1 MPHNANIA
9 PAALRCLLF
18 LLLLLF
24 GLASPQSV
32 LALPDL
38 VISSASLSDN
48 TVEQGDRIRLDVTVR
63 NSGDERAGSSRVA
76 YYISSNSGS
85 FSLLADDSVSS
96 LRAGREDGEYH
107 RFYTSDLALGNHCIG
122 VLADYEED
130 VDESN
135 ENNNTYSSLDLCFT
149 VTAPP
154 APDLVVESP
163 RVSDSSLDAGE
174 SFTFYATV
182 RNQGAGSSRRT
193 TLRYY
198 RSTDSTIS
206 GSDTEVDT
214 DSVSSLSSS
223 DTDDESERLTAPS
236 NSGTYYYGACV
247 DSVTD
252 ESDTGNNC
260 SSGVQV
266 IVEAAQPQ
274 PDVSSVGSASATEGG
289 NLNFTVSLSST
300 TSQTETYYYSTYYGG
315 SATAERGDYEG
326 KAEESVQVGSGSS
339 SFTLTIR
346 SNQDADFDDETFYLY
361 VTTSQNH
368 PNSTPGASKYRGTG
382 SIYDDDQAISKPD
395 VSSVGSASATEGGNL
410 NFTVSLSS
418 TTSQTETYYYSTYF
432 GGNATAEQYDYDGK
446 AREPV
451 QVGSGRSSFTITI
464 RSNQDADSHDETF
477 YLYVTTGQNHPDSTP
492 GSSQYRGTGTIY
504 DDDQA
509 NQPDI
514 ASVGSASATEGGNLS
529 FTVSLSSTTSQAETY
544 YYSTYFGGN
553 ATAEQYDYDG
563 KAREPVQVGS
573 GRSSFTITIRSN
585 QDADSHDETF
595 YLYVT
600 TSQNHPDS
608 TPGSSQYRG
617 TGTIYDDDQANQPDI
632 ASVGSASATEGGN
645 LSFTV
650 SLSSTTSQT
659 ETYYYSTYFGGNAT
673 AEQYDYDGKAR
684 EPVQVGS
691 GRSSFTITIRSNQ
704 DADSHDETFYLY
716 VTTSQ
721 NHPDSTPGS
730 SQYRGT
736 GTIYDDD
743 TSDDHSNTLAGATS
757 LTLGGSLSGQIE
769 AGNDVDYFR
778 VQVDGSGVLRVYTA
792 GSLDT
797 LGTLQDSSGSPL
809 GNQDDDSGDGSNFRI
824 ERTVNAGAYYVK
836 VESYGSGTG
845 SYTLHADF
853 SAAATRQQV
862 SIADAEATEGNPV
875 RFTVTLNPAPTRSVT
890 FYYATYRLTATGVGT
905 NRDYAGV
912 LATALT
918 FGSGESSQTITIPTI
933 ADSAD
938 ESDEQFYVYLTD
950 APGKHPVSGTPSD
963 YLAGATGTIRD
974 GGGESTGLTRLYW
987 EIVGGITEGAELTIS
1002 AGQPA
1007 RMVAV
1012 FGARPSGTFT
1022 FKIYE
1027 ADASGDQLVQDAT
1040 VSPIS
1045 ISASAAN
1052 ALRDGDTYKLSASW
1066 TSIFRAGTE
1075 SVSPDQAE
1083 YYFTVEQG
1091 GSVLRSML
1099 DDANTRTGI
1108 FNKVG
1113 PLLSVESSATEQ
1125 PAPTPPTPAPPS
1137 GKHTY
1142 TFSLDN
1148 KTYKVSSDHC
1158 YYLDT
1163 TPKSQDALKA
1173 YVAKLRIFNNHN
1185 ELVRPA
1191 KDVLFQ
1197 LVAAHAS
1204 ACVIDGIATEA
1215 TINEINEA
1223 IRDIQTFNQ
1232 KFLEAA
1238 GLDWGVQEEISSMI
1252 DAAKLGAEIG
1262 LDLAEWSAGV
1272 ATFAATATTGV
1283 GIAKLLL
1290 DFYLAKRLENNK
1302 ETTAIFISD
1311 FFFLA
1316 AIEGLEYS
1324 KYRLRI
1330 IEDVDLFQTIDINE
1344 LNKVISLL
1352 DNIVT
1357 DLTYFRNVVPS
1368 GQNFA
1373 RSLYPTLELSGFEK
1387 FVEISNRWFYENFS
1401 PIALLLDTLTLSFI
1415 IDEASKT
1422 LDLWDIGLINN
1433 SPFKILEYHRLIVYD
1448 YAPIGTRNAD
1458 IMRNTAPGAK
1468 LDGGDGNDWL
1478 YGEAS
1483 TDLLGRGGN
1492 DHLFGGA
1499 QNDRLFGGSGD
1510 DVLQGGGGRDVAWFW
1525 RSRGD
1530 YDIRWDSAREW
1541 LTVSSDTEGSDRI
1554 HKDVEF
1560 LRFADATI
1568 ETRNIEGP
1576 SRNLPP
1582 FLAGNIED
1590 QTALAGEAFFYAI
1603 PESIFVDPDGDRLTW
1618 SVSGLPS
1625 WLTFNPA
1632 TRLLSGTPAAHD
1644 AGRTTIRVRV
1654 AGSSDTETFVLAVL
1668 KPNTA
1673 PVVTVPDVPYVVD
1686 EDGGWTRLSGLSVS
1700 DADNDSL
1707 RLVVAVAHGQLRA
1720 SGTPVV
1726 DLDISETDFGD
1737 AIGFRKSSPD
1747 ALNRALATLEYRPP
1761 QNWQEDGD
1769 LILLS
1774 VTDDNVQTPVFGIVS
1789 VHSDTL
1795 KEQIVAP
1802 SPVRQTALP
1811 NTSVSLDVNYS
1822 TNPAGQ
1828 QATGLELRLHF
1839 DSSQLR
1845 FDGLANVFPTAL
1857 SRKGSVVAETADTD
1871 DGDPAT
1877 DRVVSVAWTDLAGA
1891 NWPAAFPVRLYTVT
1905 FTTAAD
1911 FNASTRVNF
1920 TASDTAAGFTMS
1932 LQSATLEAG
1941 SGGYLDV
1948 DGNGETDGLTDGI
1961 LILQYLFG
1969 FRGADLID
1977 GAVSSDAT
1985 RSTAEAIEDYLASLI
2000 EQAILDVDGDGKTDG
2015 LTDGMLILQY
2025 LFGFRGNDL
2034 IDGVVSSG
2042 ATRSTAEAIEAY
2054 LATIE

>member
-1 MPHNANIA
+1 M
-9 PAALRCLLF
+9 
-18 LLLLLF
+18 
-24 GLASPQSV
+24 
-32 LALPDL
+32 
-38 VISSASLSDN
+38 
-48 TVEQGDRIRLDVTVR
+48 
-63 NSGDERAGSSRVA
+63 
-76 YYISSNSGS
+76 
-85 FSLLADDSVSS
+85 
-96 LRAGREDGEYH
+96 
-107 RFYTSDLALGNHCIG
+107 
-122 VLADYEED
+122 
-130 VDESN
+130 
-135 ENNNTYSSLDLCFT
+135 
-149 VTAPP
+149 
-154 APDLVVESP
+154 
-163 RVSDSSLDAGE
+163 
-174 SFTFYATV
+174 
-182 RNQGAGSSRRT
+182 
-193 TLRYY
+193 
-198 RSTDSTIS
+198 
-206 GSDTEVDT
+206 
-214 DSVSSLSSS
+214 
-223 DTDDESERLTAPS
+223 
-236 NSGTYYYGACV
+236 
-247 DSVTD
+247 
-252 ESDTGNNC
+252 
-260 SSGVQV
+260 
-266 IVEAAQPQ
+266 
-274 PDVSSVGSASATEGG
+274 
-289 NLNFTVSLSST
+289 
-300 TSQTETYYYSTYYGG
+300 
-315 SATAERGDYEG
+315 
-326 KAEESVQVGSGSS
+326 GSGRS
-339 SFTLTIR
+339 SFTITIR

-368 PNSTPGASKYRGTG
+368 PNSTPGSSKW
-382 SIYDDDQAISKPD
+382 
-395 VSSVGSASATEGGNL
+395 
-410 NFTVSLSS
+410 
-418 TTSQTETYYYSTYF
+418 
-432 GGNATAEQYDYDGK
+432 
-446 AREPV
+446 
-451 QVGSGRSSFTITI
+451 
-464 RSNQDADSHDETF
+464 
-477 YLYVTTGQNHPDSTP
+477 
-492 GSSQYRGTGTIY
+492 RGTGTIY

-509 NQPDI
+509 NPPDI

-529 FTVSLSSTTSQAETY
+529 FTVSLSSTTSRTETY

-553 ATAEQYDYDG
+553 ATAERYDYDG
-563 KAREPVQVGS
+563 EAQEPVQVGS

-585 QDADSHDETF
+585 QDADFDDETF

-600 TSQNHPDS
+600 TSQNHPNS

-617 TGTIYDDDQANQPDI
+617 TGTI
-632 ASVGSASATEGGN
+632 
-645 LSFTV
+645 
-650 SLSSTTSQT
+650 
-659 ETYYYSTYFGGNAT
+659 
-673 AEQYDYDGKAR
+673 R
-684 EPVQVGS
+684 
-691 GRSSFTITIRSNQ
+691 
-704 DADSHDETFYLY
+704 
-716 VTTSQ
+716 
-721 NHPDSTPGS
+721 
-730 SQYRGT
+730 
-736 GTIYDDD
+736 DDD
-743 TSDDHSNTLAGATS
+743 TSDDHSNTLAGATI

-875 RFTVTLNPAPTRSVT
+875 RFMVTLNPAPTRSVT
-890 FYYATYRLTATGVGT
+890 FYYATYRIGNTVSGLPGSGQDYEGKFATPLTFGSGQTNRTISISTLDDTEDESDEQFYVYITDASGKLPQTGTPSDYLARATGTIRDDDETTDDHSNTLAGATILTLGGSQPGQIETGNDVDYFQIQVGASGVLTVETTGSLDTLGTLRDSSGSPLENDDDSGNGSNFRIQRAVNAGTYHVEVKSYGATTGSYTLHASLAASAESQVSIADAEATEGSPLRFTVTLNPAPARSVTFYYATYRLTATGMGT

-918 FGSGESSQTITIPTI
+918 FDSGQSSQTITIPTI
-933 ADSAD
+933 VDNSD
-938 ESDEQFYVYLTD
+938 ESDEQFYVYITD
-950 APGKHPVSGTPSD
+950 ASGKLPQTGTPSD
-963 YLAGATGTIRD
+963 YLGRATGTIRD
-974 GGGESTGLTRLYW
+974 GGGSSAGLTRLYW
-987 EIVGGITEGAELTIS
+987 EIAGGITEGAELTIS

-1066 TSIFRAGTE
+1066 TSVFRAGTE

-1083 YYFTVEQG
+1083 YYFTLEQG
-1091 GSVLRSML
+1091 GGVLRSML
-1099 DDANTRTGI
+1099 DDANARTGI

-1113 PLLSVESSATEQ
+1113 PLLSVESSATER
-1125 PAPTPPTPAPPS
+1125 PAPTLPTPAPPS
-1137 GKHTY
+1137 GRYTY

-1148 KTYKVSSDHC
+1148 ETYKVSSDYC
-1158 YYLDT
+1158 YRQTDT
-1163 TPKSQDALKA
+1163 QMESYINGLKI
-1173 YVAKLRIFNNHN
+1173 YNNRD
-1185 ELVRPA
+1185 ELIRPA
-1191 KDVLFQ
+1191 DDILFQ

-1204 ACVIDGIATEA
+1204 ACLIADIHFEDERRKLDKNIGIAQGYAEGIREIARQDTTYEWITGAAALAIGAVAVAVSVPTLGTSLLIAGGLLATGAVVGGTSVYTAEIAQDIAGGMAGIVEVHSDTFDSLNKEIETIKQVDLSGTVNINDLINQMHDFGMSYISSKNAEEHLPVTWRLAKELYPDLENSRWDRTIEKGIPLAGLFAEAGLAVGELTGFFVIDSPVLTSFLTHVGAIGQIANQFGNVLRA
-1215 TINEINEA
+1215 LDIKDINSEFVES
-1223 IRDIQTFNQ
+1223 
-1232 KFLEAA
+1232 
-1238 GLDWGVQEEISSMI
+1238 LDTLVENS
-1252 DAAKLGAEIG
+1252 
-1262 LDLAEWSAGV
+1262 
-1272 ATFAATATTGV
+1272 
-1283 GIAKLLL
+1283 
-1290 DFYLAKRLENNK
+1290 KRLEYSPF
-1302 ETTAIFISD
+1302 TV
-1311 FFFLA
+1311 
-1316 AIEGLEYS
+1316 LEHFS
-1324 KYRLRI
+1324 
-1330 IEDVDLFQTIDINE
+1330 
-1344 LNKVISLL
+1344 
-1352 DNIVT
+1352 
-1357 DLTYFRNVVPS
+1357 FRS
-1368 GQNFA
+1368 
-1373 RSLYPTLELSGFEK
+1373 
-1387 FVEISNRWFYENFS
+1387 
-1401 PIALLLDTLTLSFI
+1401 I
-1415 IDEASKT
+1415 ID
-1422 LDLWDIGLINN
+1422 G
-1433 SPFKILEYHRLIVYD
+1433 
-1448 YAPIGTRNAD
+1448 YALGGTRNAD

-1468 LDGGDGNDWL
+1468 LDGGDGDDWM

-1483 TDLLGRGGN
+1483 TDMLGRGGN
-1492 DHLFGGA
+1492 DRLFGGA
-1499 QNDRLFGGSGD
+1499 QNDVLIGGSGD

-1530 YDIRWDSAREW
+1530 YDIRWDSAQEW
-1541 LTVSSDTEGSDRI
+1541 LTVSSGTEGSDRM

-1590 QTALAGEAFFYAI
+1590 QTALAGEAFRYFI

-1625 WLTFNPA
+1625 WLTFNPT
-1632 TRLLSGTPAAHD
+1632 TRLLSGTPSAHD

-1654 AGSSDTETFVLAVL
+1654 AGSSDTETFVLSVL

-1700 DADNDSL
+1700 DADNDNL

-1737 AIGFRKSSPD
+1737 AIGFRKSSPE
-1747 ALNRALATLEYRPP
+1747 AINRALATLEYRPP
-1761 QNWQEDGD
+1761 RNWQEDGD

-1774 VTDDNVQTPVFGIVS
+1774 VTDDNIQTPVFGIVS
-1789 VHSDTL
+1789 VYSDSL
-1795 KEQIVAP
+1795 KEQIVTP
-1802 SPVRQTALP
+1802 SPARQTALP
-1811 NTSVSLDVNYS
+1811 NTSVSLDVTYS
-1822 TNPAGQ
+1822 TNPASQ
-1828 QATGLELRLHF
+1828 QTRGLELRLHF

-1857 SRKGSVVAETADTD
+1857 SQKGAAVAETAATD

-1877 DRVVSVAWTDLAGA
+1877 DRVVSVAWTGLTGA
-1891 NWPAAFPVRLYTVT
+1891 NWPAAFPVRLYTAT

-1932 LQSATLEAG
+1932 LQSATIQAG

-1969 FRGADLID
+1969 FRGNDLID

-2000 EQAILDVDGDGKTDG
+2000 EQDILDVDGDGKTDG

-2025 LFGFRGNDL
+2025 LFGFRGADL